1 MTSPYFLKLNS
12 FLPLSL
18 ASSSSAA
25 KLKPTPSFSLS
36 KSIQYKKRIY
46 SKTEE
51 KIPHIVALLI
61 H

>member
-36 KSIQYKKRIY
+36 KSIQYKKGFIQ
-46 SKTEE
+46 KQKK
-51 KIPHIVALLI
+51 KIPHFVALLI